1 MQILIVI
8 GGLGFT
14 VWSELYNYKG
24 YKKLSLHSKVVIM
37 ITAILL
43 IGGAI
48 LMFIFEYNNPNTLK
62 YMSFGDKLTNAFFA
76 SATTRTA
83 GFNSVSTA
91 DMTLAGKFLTILLM
105 FVGGSP
111 GSTAGGIKTATFGI
125 VVLTL
130 ISIIRGREDT
140 EVFKK
145 RISKELVYKAFAVLF
160 IGFGIVVLGTLIL
173 AVTEPGF
180 SLEYI
185 LYEVTS
191 AFATVGLTLGLTP
204 YLSVIGKIIII
215 ITMYLGRVGPMTVV
229 LALANRK
236 KPSAYKYPEDKILI
250 G

>member
-1 MQILIVI
+1 
-8 GGLGFT
+8 
-14 VWSELYNYKG
+14 
-24 YKKLSLHSKVVIM
+24 
-37 ITAILL
+37 
-43 IGGAI
+43 
-48 LMFIFEYNNPNTLK
+48 
-62 YMSFGDKLTNAFFA
+62 
-76 SATTRTA
+76 
-83 GFNSVSTA
+83 
-91 DMTLAGKFLTILLM
+91 MTLAGKFLTILLM

-204 YLSVIGKIIII
+204 YLSAIGKIIII
-215 ITMYLGRVGPMTVV
+215 ITMYLGRG
-229 LALANRK
+229 AL
-236 KPSAYKYPEDKILI
+236 
-250 G
+250 

>member
-1 MQILIVI
+1 
-8 GGLGFT
+8 
-14 VWSELYNYKG
+14 
-24 YKKLSLHSKVVIM
+24 
-37 ITAILL
+37 
-43 IGGAI
+43 
-48 LMFIFEYNNPNTLK
+48 
-62 YMSFGDKLTNAFFA
+62 
-76 SATTRTA
+76 
-83 GFNSVSTA
+83 
-91 DMTLAGKFLTILLM
+91 M

-185 LYEVTS
+185 LYNNYVFRKS
-191 AFATVGLTLGLTP
+191 GP
-204 YLSVIGKIIII
+204 YDCCS
-215 ITMYLGRVGPMTVV
+215 
-229 LALANRK
+229 
-236 KPSAYKYPEDKILI
+236 SFS
-250 G
+250 